1 MRPRAQLQRQ
11 LARNVNLGTV
21 TLAVIEGDA
30 VDFIIVMQSLYQ
42 TGGGVLASAKDDNG
56 TFHRFS

>member
-1 MRPRAQLQRQ
+1 
-11 LARNVNLGTV
+11 
-21 TLAVIEGDA
+21 
-30 VDFIIVMQSLYQ
+30 VDFIIVMQRLYQ